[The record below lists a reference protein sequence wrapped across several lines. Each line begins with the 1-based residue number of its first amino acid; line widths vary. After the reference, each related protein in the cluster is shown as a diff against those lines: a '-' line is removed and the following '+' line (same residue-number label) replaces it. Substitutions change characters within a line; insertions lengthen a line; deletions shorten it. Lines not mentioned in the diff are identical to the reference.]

1 MIEQYKII
9 KDFPTYEVSNFGNIK
24 NKKTGRI
31 LKPQIDTHGYYKV
44 NLYKDRISFNKKI
57 HQLVAEAFLINPLNK
72 PFVDHVNN
80 NKLDNN
86 VNNLRWATIQENSM
100 NQKLSSKN
108 TSNYKGVTYHKPSN
122 KWMAYID
129 INGKKQHLGLFE
141 KIEDAINTRV
151 KKAKEVYGEFMNSC
165 EKEVTINLNIPAH
178 TKVRLNININPN
190 EELEDLEKEFN
201 DILNKK

>member
-1 MIEQYKII
+1 MVEEYKII
-9 KDFPTYEVSNFGNIK
+9 KDFENYSVSNFGNVR
-24 NKKTGRI
+24 NNKTGRI
-31 LKPQIDTHGYYKV
+31 LKPGINGNGYY
-44 NLYKDRISFNKKI
+44 NAMLYIDGKYFNKCI
-57 HQLVAEAFLINPLNK
+57 HKLVAESFIDNPYNK
-72 PFVDHVNN
+72 HCIDHINN

-86 VNNLRWATIQENSM
+86 VRNLRYVTNQENCM
-100 NQKLSSKN
+100 NRKMSSKN
-108 TSNYKGVTYHKPSN
+108 TSNYKGVSYHKLTN

-178 TKVRLNININPN
+178 TKVKLNININPN

-201 DILNKK
+201 DLLNTK